1 MNYSVYRKLKNMTFR
16 VSLNKMTWKNQQ
28 QKERR
33 SQKPFIFKK
42 GKGSKGPRL
51 LEGDIFPK
59 YRWKDT
65 IRNINKAKYQVC

>member
-16 VSLNKMTWKNQQ
+16 VSLNKMMWKNQQ

-42 GKGSKGPRL
+42 DKDSKGPRL
-51 LEGDIFPK
+51 LEGDIFLK

-65 IRNINKAKYQVC
+65 IRNISKAKYQVC